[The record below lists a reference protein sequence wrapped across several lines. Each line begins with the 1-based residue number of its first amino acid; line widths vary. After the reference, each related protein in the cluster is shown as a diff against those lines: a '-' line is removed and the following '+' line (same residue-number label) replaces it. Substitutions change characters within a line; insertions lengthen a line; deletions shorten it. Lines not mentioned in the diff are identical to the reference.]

1 MLMSVGDPWGSYL
14 DTSENNVRLDAT
26 AGAYAGVGAW
36 LHQSGS
42 KVLVANVTTGGPAA
56 TAGLAVGDQI
66 DKVEGRTTAG
76 LTAAAVGRL
85 FTGDPGTVVTVD
97 VIRKGTQTS
106 LRIARSTVDNG
117 ALTIKHVANG
127 VVVIRIPQFTSGTG
141 REVRAVIARTHASGF
156 VLDLRGNPGG
166 LLIEGV
172 ETASAFLNGG
182 PVVTLDRRGAK
193 AETFNAPS
201 GGTKLPVVVL
211 VDHGTAS
218 AAEIVAGA
226 LQDRGRAVLVGQ
238 RTFGKAAVQEAFTLS
253 GGAAIELTVG
263 HYLTANGSRIDGVG
277 LTPDLVV
284 DESAGDPLQRA
295 LAVLSGYT
303 ASASN

>member
-1 MLMSVGDPWGSYL
+1 
-14 DTSENNVRLDAT
+14 
-26 AGAYAGVGAW
+26 
-36 LHQSGS
+36 
-42 KVLVANVTTGGPAA
+42 
-56 TAGLAVGDQI
+56 
-66 DKVEGRTTAG
+66 
-76 LTAAAVGRL
+76 
-85 FTGDPGTVVTVD
+85 
-97 VIRKGTQTS
+97 
-106 LRIARSTVDNG
+106 
-117 ALTIKHVANG
+117 
-127 VVVIRIPQFTSGTG
+127 
-141 REVRAVIARTHASGF
+141 
-156 VLDLRGNPGG
+156 
-166 LLIEGV
+166 
-172 ETASAFLNGG
+172 LNGG

-193 AETFNAPS
+193 AETFNAPA

-238 RTFGKAAVQEAFTLS
+238 RTFGKAAVQEAFTLP
-253 GGAAIELTVG
+253 GGGAIELTVG

-284 DESAGDPLQRA
+284 DASAGDPLQRA